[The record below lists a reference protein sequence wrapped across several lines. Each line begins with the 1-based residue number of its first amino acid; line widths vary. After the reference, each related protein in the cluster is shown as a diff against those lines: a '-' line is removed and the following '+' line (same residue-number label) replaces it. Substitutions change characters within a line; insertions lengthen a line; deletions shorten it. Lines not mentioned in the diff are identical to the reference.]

1 MLPCRFGAQH
11 FCGCAESRRILNIV
25 FRSAKR
31 LCVLQN
37 MLLSVLRFP
46 VTTPERY
53 LVRSF

>member
-11 FCGCAESRRILNIV
+11 FCGCAESRRILNIT
-25 FRSAKR
+25 FISAKR